1 MTRAIR
7 SRGGFIAAMI
17 LTAILA
23 FPLVQISTASASGE
37 RSNPTDHRPADRSA
51 ISLADAD
58 AGSLPSRAVRIG
70 PEDATTPP
78 MATTA
83 VVRGREAGR
92 HAKVCRIDWT
102 EGRGAVE
109 RLVRCA
115 ARHFG
120 VGVATALYVAD
131 RESKFQPRAYN
142 RSSCAKGIFQ
152 HLCRYWPDRA
162 TDFGFR
168 GWSAFNAR
176 ANIMVTMKMVRKF
189 GWEPW
194 GA

>member
-1 MTRAIR
+1 MRMTRAIR

-17 LTAILA
+17 LTAVLA
-23 FPLVQISTASASGE
+23 FPLVRISTASASGE
-37 RSNPTDHRPADRSA
+37 RSIPNHRPADRSA

-58 AGSLPSRAVRIG
+58 AGSLSSRAVRIG
-70 PEDATTPP
+70 PEDATTSP

-83 VVRGREAGR
+83 VARGREAAG

-102 EGRGAVE
+102 EGRRAVE

-152 HLCRYWPDRA
+152 H
-162 TDFGFR
+162 
-168 GWSAFNAR
+168 
-176 ANIMVTMKMVRKF
+176 
-189 GWEPW
+189 
-194 GA
+194 